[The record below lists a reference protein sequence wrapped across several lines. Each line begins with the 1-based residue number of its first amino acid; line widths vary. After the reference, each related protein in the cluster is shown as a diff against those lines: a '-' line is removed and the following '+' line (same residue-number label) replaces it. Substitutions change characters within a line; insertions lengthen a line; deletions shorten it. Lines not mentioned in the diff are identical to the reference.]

1 MNILVISGG
10 SGNDALIKGLKSFYP
25 ESNVK
30 VLVNAYDAGKSTGV
44 CRQVTDTLGVSDIR
58 KNHIRMYKATT
69 SDVNQSIVEFYDAR
83 YDFTEGN
90 EAAEVIAKLESWGLE
105 DLTKYAVSFFERD
118 TSKAFT
124 YSDFNVSNII
134 YAEMY
139 SQIGYEKT
147 HKYFCDL
154 LGLDDFVI
162 LNSFDNIFIGA
173 ETESG
178 RVITEEGELV
188 EYCNPDDIIVK
199 MIYDLHGGCNGL
211 NPKAIEA
218 LNDADLI
225 IVSTGTF
232 WSSIF
237 PTLEYSEF
245 YKYLNAAPGKKIWA
259 MNCEPDKDCYG
270 VGSNRLIQFVED
282 LGVDLSQFTI
292 LENSDANEIL
302 RQENNKNHVVYEA
315 MGNNKGKHDGDKY
328 ARAVLKHYYGLKN
341 LEEYSQ
347 IIFDFDD
354 TLWARKAEDAAMDKK
369 LTSYSRE
376 NVQLVN
382 DLADRATIISGNSYS
397 SINKKLATVYGSN
410 ITDFH
415 VDVWADA
422 NSALFRNG
430 ERKAVI
436 RELVITGDVS
446 SLVRYMKNRYD
457 LDVVSNDDQY
467 PSCLKIK
474 PLSKL
479 DQVLVANY
487 LNDYILGAASLGYC
501 KAVPTGTSTVD
512 ILAKV
517 NNKAVVLN
525 HIDADIKNTLYVGDE
540 TDIGND
546 KDIADACG
554 SAIHTTGVLETNALL
569 KLLLNK

>member
-44 CRQVTDTLGVSDIR
+44 CRQVTNTLGVSDIR

-69 SDVNQSIVEFYDAR
+69 DDVNQSLVEFYDAR
-83 YDFTEGN
+83 YDFTSGN
-90 EAAEVIAKLESWGLE
+90 EAAEVISKLESWGLE
-105 DLTKYAVSFFERD
+105 DLAKYAESFFARE
-118 TSKAFT
+118 TSKDFS
-124 YSDFNVSNII
+124 YKDFNVSNII

-139 SQIGYEKT
+139 SQIGYEQT

-173 ETESG
+173 ETETG
-178 RVITEEGELV
+178 KVITEEGDLV

-199 MIYDLHGGCNGL
+199 MIYDLHGECNGL
-211 NPKAIEA
+211 NPKAIDA

-245 YKYLNAAPGKKIWA
+245 YKYLNVAPGKKIWA

-270 VGSNRLIQFVED
+270 VGSNRLIKFVSD
-282 LGVDLSQFTI
+282 LGVDLSQFII

-302 RQENNKNHVVYEA
+302 REMNEDYNIVYES
-315 MGNNKGKHDGDKY
+315 MDNNKGKHNGDKY
-328 ARAVLKHYYGLKN
+328 ARAVLKHYYGLKDI
-341 LEEYSQ
+341 EDYSQ

-354 TLWARKAEDAAMDKK
+354 TLWARKTEDAATNKK
-369 LTSYSRE
+369 LTAYSRE
-376 NVQLVN
+376 NIQLVN
-382 DLADRATIISGNSYS
+382 ELENKATIISGNSYS
-397 SINKKLATVYGSN
+397 SINKKLATVYGSE
-410 ITDFH
+410 IADFH

-436 RELVITGDVS
+436 RELVITGDVG
-446 SLVRYMKNRYD
+446 SLVNYMKTRYD
-457 LDVVSNDDQY
+457 LNVVSNDEKY

-512 ILAKV
+512 IVSKV

-525 HIDADIKNTLYVGDE
+525 HIDADIKTALYIGDE

-546 KDIADACG
+546 KEISELCG
-554 SAIHTTGVLETNALL
+554 SSIHTTGILETNALL
-569 KLLLNK
+569 RLLLNK